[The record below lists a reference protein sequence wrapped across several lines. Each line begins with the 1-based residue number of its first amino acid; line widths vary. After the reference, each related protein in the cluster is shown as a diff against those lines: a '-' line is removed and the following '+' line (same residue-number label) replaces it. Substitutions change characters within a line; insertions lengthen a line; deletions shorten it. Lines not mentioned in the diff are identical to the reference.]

1 MSGGRIA
8 WVDYANGEHWKR
20 KECKISINKT
30 RVKERELGSKLTV
43 QSRGS
48 YCEVAEREP
57 QAMGARRMGSIARE

>member
-30 RVKERELGSKLTV
+30 RVKERGLGRSRRSSLVSRTV
-43 QSRGS
+43 R
-48 YCEVAEREP
+48 
-57 QAMGARRMGSIARE
+57 